1 MTKLPLDALSAL
13 DALSE
18 LYASAAA
25 SRLYDEAITEL
36 QHALQC
42 AELATAA
49 GESDALVAAALLHD
63 VGHLLLDDQVGLDE
77 VLADD
82 YEHEKAGA
90 RYLAPWFGPEVTGP
104 VALHVAA
111 KRYLC
116 AVEPSYFATLSPSSV
131 RTLAVQGGAMT
142 ADEVDVFERHPGSRG
157 AVLVRRWDDMAKVP
171 GRIVAGFDHYVDVLR
186 TVAIR

>member
-1 MTKLPLDALSAL
+1 MLGLDDLHALY
-13 DALSE
+13 LSP
-18 LYASAAA
+18 AA
-25 SRLYDEAITEL
+25 SRLYDESITEL

-49 GESDALVAAALLHD
+49 GESAVLVAAALLHD
-63 VGHLLLDDQVGLDE
+63 VGHLLLDDHVALDE
-77 VLADD
+77 TLADD

-90 RYLAPWFGPEVTGP
+90 RFLAAWFGSEVTGP

-131 RTLAVQGGAMT
+131 RSLAVQGGEMT
-142 ADEVDVFERHPGSRG
+142 ADEVGTFERHPGSRG

-171 GRIVAGFDHYVDVLR
+171 GRVVAEFDHYGDVLR
-186 TVAIR
+186 SVAIR

>member
-1 MTKLPLDALSAL
+1 MTMLPLSDLSA
-13 DALSE
+13 

-63 VGHLLLDDQVGLDE
+63 VGHLLLDDQVGLDATL
-77 VLADD
+77 VDD

-90 RYLAPWFGPEVTGP
+90 RYLAAWFGPEVTGRSRCMWLRS
-104 VALHVAA
+104 VTCV
-111 KRYLC
+111 
-116 AVEPSYFATLSPSSV
+116 PSSR
-131 RTLAVQGGAMT
+131 RT
-142 ADEVDVFERHPGSRG
+142 SRPC
-157 AVLVRRWDDMAKVP
+157 RRRRC
-171 GRIVAGFDHYVDVLR
+171 GLFD
-186 TVAIR
+186 I